1 MAAGLTHSQFAAQLV
16 GRSLRHIAGKPLD
29 ERPAIKPVPV
39 TDLERASVGLQQ
51 GGQTMYYPLN
61 RDTGVY
67 FDLAGSV
74 ATVWF
79 VNNDFDRG
87 VTALDE
93 ALKASGFK
101 VKQLKDDSAGAPKQ
115 RTRSYEVDLG
125 DRRVAHVIAD
135 YAERGGQPER
145 FLVRV
150 GAQVRKG

>member
-1 MAAGLTHSQFAAQLV
+1 MAASLTHSQFAAQLV

-29 ERPAIKPVPV
+29 DKPAIKPVPV

-51 GGQTMYYPLN
+51 GGQTMFYPLS

-74 ATVWF
+74 VTVWYS
-79 VNNDFDRG
+79 NNDFDRG
-87 VTALDE
+87 IAALDD

-115 RTRSYEVDLG
+115 RVRSYEVDLG
-125 DRRVAHVIAD
+125 DRRVAHVIAN
-135 YAERGGQPER
+135 YAERGAQPER